1 MKLVIVESPAKA
13 KTIEKFLGGDY
24 RVAAS
29 YGHIRDLPSSASE
42 IPSKYRKKSWARLAV
57 DTEGDFEPIYIV
69 PKENQARIKELKAL
83 IKKADEL
90 LLATDEDR
98 EGESISWHLLEVLGT
113 DVPVRR
119 ITFNEITRS
128 AVQRALENPRDV
140 DQRLVRAQE
149 ARRILDRL
157 FGYELSPVLWKKVR
171 TKLSAGR
178 VQSAAL
184 RIVVEREEERQRFQS
199 TAYWDVVA
207 RFGGETPF
215 TARLTG
221 IGDRKLATS
230 RDFDSI
236 TGALTSKSVLVLDQA
251 GAVVAVEAAR
261 SALPWQVAKVE
272 RKETKQRPQAPFTT
286 STLQQVGGS
295 RLRMTA
301 KQVMRVAQSLY
312 EGIDLGG
319 GEREGLITYMRT
331 DSVSLSNEA
340 LQDAATLIVEQFG
353 PDYHDGPRSY
363 QTRAKQAQEA
373 HEAIRPS
380 MLSRTPDSLSNVLSK
395 EQWALYDL
403 IWRRTVA
410 SQMTDARIDRT
421 TIDFAARSAEVHR
434 FRANGSVLQF
444 PGFLRVL
451 STEREDQLLPALEE
465 GQRVGGGPGTESVPG
480 VELDDLEADGHETR
494 PPPRYTEAT
503 LVRKLEEEGIG
514 RPSTYSPTLSTIQ
527 DRQYVTKKGS
537 QLVPTYVGMAVTR
550 LLREHFAPY
559 VDLAF
564 TARMENILDDIASGE
579 LESRDFLAAF
589 YRGSDEDPGLVKSI
603 EEELP
608 KIEYPQIPVG
618 TDPETG
624 EPLHVRIGRS
634 SVFVQRGDS
643 EARATL
649 PADVLIDELTAEKAH
664 EYLEQKAKSEAP
676 IGDDDVTGL
685 PIYLKVG
692 PYGPYVQLG
701 PDDQPEKPKRSSL
714 PKGTGVGDVTL
725 EFARQLLSLPRRLG
739 VDPATGAEVFA
750 GLGRYGP
757 YVSRERVYRNLPS
770 FDKVFEVGLAEAIEL
785 INSKPK
791 RGKTVLRALGDH
803 PETGKPL
810 EVIEGRYG
818 PYVSDGSLNGSLPR
832 GRDPM
837 TLTMPEA
844 VKLLVQAAARK
855 KAKPARKKTKKKTA
869 KKKSTKKKATKR
881 KAAKKKTKKKTA
893 KKKG

>member
-1 MKLVIVESPAKA
+1 VKLVIVESPAKA

-29 YGHIRDLPSSASE
+29 YGHIRDLPSSAGE
-42 IPSKYRKKSWARLAV
+42 IPAKYRKKSWARLAV

-69 PKENQARIKELKAL
+69 PKENQARIKELKKL
-83 IKKADEL
+83 ISKADEL

-98 EGESISWHLLEVLGT
+98 EGESISWHLLEVLDSGI
-113 DVPVRR
+113 PVRR

-149 ARRILDRL
+149 ARRVLDRL

-184 RIVVEREEERQRFQS
+184 RIVVEREEERQRFKS
-199 TAYWDVVA
+199 TEYWDVVA
-207 RFGGETPF
+207 QFGGESPF
-215 TARLTG
+215 SARLTG
-221 IGDRKLATS
+221 IDDKKLATS
-230 RDFDSI
+230 RDFDST
-236 TGALTSKSVLVLDQA
+236 TGALTSEAVLVLDRA
-251 GAVVAVEAAR
+251 AAEGAAEAAR
-261 SALPWQVAKVE
+261 GVLPWTVSRVE

-286 STLQQVGGS
+286 STLQQIAGS

-319 GEREGLITYMRT
+319 GDREGLITYMRT
-331 DSVSLSNEA
+331 DSVSLSGEA
-340 LQDAATLIVEQFG
+340 QEGAAAVIREQFG
-353 PDYHDGPRSY
+353 DEYHDGPRVY

-380 MLSRTPDSLSNVLSK
+380 SLSRTPDQLSGVLNK

-403 IWRRTVA
+403 IWRRTIA

-421 TIDFAARSAEVHR
+421 TVDFEARGDQVHH
-434 FRANGSVLQF
+434 FRANGSVLRF

-451 STEREDQLLPALEE
+451 ATDREDQLLPALEE
-465 GQRVGGGPGTESVPG
+465 GQVVGSDQAGASHSAPHVP
-480 VELDDLEADGHETR
+480 LTSLEADGHETR

-550 LLREHFAPY
+550 LLREHFGAY

-579 LESRDFLAAF
+579 VDSKDFLARF

-618 TDPETG
+618 DDPETG

-643 EARATL
+643 DSRATL
-649 PADVLIDELTAEKAH
+649 PKDVLIDELTPDRAH
-664 EYLEQKAKSEAP
+664 EILDQKAKSDDP
-676 IGDDDVTGL
+676 IGDDDLTGL
-685 PIYLKVG
+685 PIFLKVG

-714 PKGTGVGDVTL
+714 PKGMTPADVDL
-725 EFARQLLSLPRRLG
+725 GFARQLLSLPRLLG
-739 VDPATGAEVFA
+739 VDPATEKEVFA

-770 FDKVFEVGLAEAIEL
+770 FDKVFEVGLEEAIEL

-791 RGKTVLRALGDH
+791 RGKTILKELGPH
-803 PETGKPL
+803 PETGKAL
-810 EVIEGRYG
+810 EIIEGRYG

-832 GRDPM
+832 GKDPM
-837 TLTMPEA
+837 SLTMAEA
-844 VKLLVQAAARK
+844 VELLVQAAARK
-855 KAKPARKKTKKKTA
+855 GAKPARKKTTKKKTT
-869 KKKSTKKKATKR
+869 KKKTTKKKATKK
-881 KAAKKKTKKKTA
+881 KAAKKSTKKS
-893 KKKG
+893 